1 MAGDCLNVGKG
12 HRLPYMAYNDSCWN
26 AYFVRAVAK
35 VFLYQQ
41 QNLKEAFEM
50 SKATP
55 FTELS
60 PHHCAQR
67 FNLVKHSKKH
77 LHHGDIN
84 ESMLTY
90 YQKYFATV

>member
-12 HRLPYMAYNDSCWN
+12 HRLPYMAYNDSCRN
-26 AYFVRAVAK
+26 AK

-41 QNLKEAFEM
+41 QNLKGAFEM